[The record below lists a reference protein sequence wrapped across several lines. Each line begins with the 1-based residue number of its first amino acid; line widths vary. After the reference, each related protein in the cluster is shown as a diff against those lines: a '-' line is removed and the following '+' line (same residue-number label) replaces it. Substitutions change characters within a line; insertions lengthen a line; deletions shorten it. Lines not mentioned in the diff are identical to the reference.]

1 MFTLLGSRFS
11 VRVHVRFCVRGSG
24 FGIRRSA
31 FGVQGSELRSR
42 SRYRIVPFMRNLQL
56 WRAAAAA
63 AGVAALAFVFSGQTS
78 AQGGVQAPRQGQGGA
93 QQAPPQGQGGAAR
106 QGGGGPGFGG
116 PPAPNPRQ
124 KDFPYPV
131 VRDQRGC
138 CPAGPRALPSP
149 PLAAGPWTWQT
160 TEANIKVSIVA
171 RGIEHPYA
179 MAFMDDGAILV
190 TERIGRLRVIRN
202 GVLDPT
208 PAAPNL
214 PPM

>member
-1 MFTLLGSRFS
+1 MQYSTFF
-11 VRVHVRFCVRGSG
+11 
-24 FGIRRSA
+24 
-31 FGVQGSELRSR
+31 
-42 SRYRIVPFMRNLQL
+42 
-56 WRAAAAA
+56 RAASVGAV
-63 AGVAALAFVFSGQTS
+63 VAAVGFMLTTGSA
-78 AQGGVQAPRQGQGGA
+78 AQGA
-93 QQAPPQGQGGAAR
+93 GQGGAAR

-202 GVLDPT
+202 GVLEPL